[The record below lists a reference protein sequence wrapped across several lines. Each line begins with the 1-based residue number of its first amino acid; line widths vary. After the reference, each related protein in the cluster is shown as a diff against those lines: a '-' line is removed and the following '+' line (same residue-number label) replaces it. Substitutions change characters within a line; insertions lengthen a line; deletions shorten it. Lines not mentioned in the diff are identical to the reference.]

1 MHRFGLSSKNK
12 DDSLL
17 PLKISNDV
25 MQDADL
31 RKWKNYCLD
40 KAVETEKGQ
49 HVSLPVLSTTGS
61 HSFYWE
67 KKIVKL

>member
-1 MHRFGLSSKNK
+1 
-12 DDSLL
+12 
-17 PLKISNDV
+17 